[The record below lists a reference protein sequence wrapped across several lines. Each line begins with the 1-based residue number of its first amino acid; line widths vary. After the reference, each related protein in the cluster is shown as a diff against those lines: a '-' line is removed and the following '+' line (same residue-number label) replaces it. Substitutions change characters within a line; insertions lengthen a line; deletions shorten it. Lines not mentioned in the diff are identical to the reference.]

1 MFNVVLLMGTTY
13 HSNDVGSVI
22 LGRPAPAPLPSGGGG
37 GGRRGSHFKLWSAS
51 LRRIVLDAVRCGG
64 QQKHT
69 VKVDTLVPEP
79 EISVTTLRSE
89 LKRKNN
95 GSTATATAT
104 TTANAAAV
112 NNHIVSGSD
121 KLSDLLRLSEF
132 SEKENEEDEEEEVR
146 KKVEALEALK
156 KAVKKLQGNSSSSQ
170 NGNDLI
176 NVIEGAKE
184 IRKLTK
190 DDSEARTTLA
200 LLGAIPPL
208 VALLDSPDLSSQIAA
223 LYALLNLGIGNDA

>member
-1 MFNVVLLMGTTY
+1 MGTTY

-37 GGRRGSHFKLWSAS
+37 GGRRGSHLKLWSAS

-95 GSTATATAT
+95 GSTATA
-104 TTANAAAV
+104 NAAAV

-146 KKVEALEALK
+146 KKVEALEELK

>member
-1 MFNVVLLMGTTY
+1 MGTTY

-22 LGRPAPAPLPSGGGG
+22 LGRPAPAPLPSRGG
-37 GGRRGSHFKLWSAS
+37 GGRRGGHFKLWSAS

-64 QQKHT
+64 QQKHA

-89 LKRKNN
+89 LKKQNN
-95 GSTATATAT
+95 GTTATATA
-104 TTANAAAV
+104 NAAV
-112 NNHIVSGSD
+112 VNHIVSGSE
-121 KLSDLLRLSEF
+121 KLSDLLRQSEF
-132 SEKENEEDEEEEVR
+132 SEKENEEQHEEEEEEEVK
-146 KKVEALEALK
+146 KKVEALEELK
-156 KAVKKLQGNSSSSQ
+156 KSVRKLQGNSNGSQ
-170 NGNDLI
+170 NGNGNGNGNDLI
-176 NVIEGAKE
+176 IVIEGAKE

-208 VALLDSPDLSSQIAA
+208 VALLDSPDLSSQIAV

>member
-1 MFNVVLLMGTTY
+1 MGTTY

-37 GGRRGSHFKLWSAS
+37 GRRGSNFKLWSAS

-69 VKVDTLVPEP
+69 VKVDALVPEP

-95 GSTATATAT
+95 GSTATA
-104 TTANAAAV
+104 NAAAV

-121 KLSDLLRLSEF
+121 KLSDLLKLSEF

-146 KKVEALEALK
+146 KKVEALEELK

-176 NVIEGAKE
+176 NVIIGAKE

>member
-1 MFNVVLLMGTTY
+1 MFDVVLLMGTTY

>member
-1 MFNVVLLMGTTY
+1 MGTTY

-95 GSTATATAT
+95 GSTATATA
-104 TTANAAAV
+104 NAAAV

-146 KKVEALEALK
+146 KKVEALEELK

-170 NGNDLI
+170 KGKDLI

>member
-1 MFNVVLLMGTTY
+1 MGTTY

-104 TTANAAAV
+104 ANAAAV

-170 NGNDLI
+170 SGNDLI

>member
-1 MFNVVLLMGTTY
+1 MGTTY

-22 LGRPAPAPLPSGGGG
+22 LGRPAPAPLPSGGGGG

-104 TTANAAAV
+104 TTANASAV

-146 KKVEALEALK
+146 KKVEALEELK

-170 NGNDLI
+170 KGNDLI

>member
-1 MFNVVLLMGTTY
+1 MGTTY

-22 LGRPAPAPLPSGGGG
+22 LGRPAPAPLPSGGGGG

>member
-1 MFNVVLLMGTTY
+1 MFDVVLLMGTTY

-95 GSTATATAT
+95 GSTATATSTA
-104 TTANAAAV
+104 TANAAAV

>member
-1 MFNVVLLMGTTY
+1 MGTTY

-104 TTANAAAV
+104 ATANAAAV

>member
-1 MFNVVLLMGTTY
+1 MGTTY

-95 GSTATATAT
+95 GSTATA
-104 TTANAAAV
+104 NAAAV

-146 KKVEALEALK
+146 KKVEALEELK